1 MFCKFGLDC
10 TYARIENYN
19 SKLETTVI
27 HHIANMKANLIEL
40 KEVIQTVNE
49 IEHLKQELKKNLKLK
64 TLKLLI
70 KPTF

>member
-1 MFCKFGLDC
+1 MFCKLGLDC
-10 TYARIENYN
+10 THAHIENDN

-27 HHIANMKANLIEL
+27 HHIANMKADLIEL
-40 KEVIQTVNE
+40 MEVIQTVNE
-49 IEHLKQELKKNLKLK
+49 IEHLRQEVKKKIKLK